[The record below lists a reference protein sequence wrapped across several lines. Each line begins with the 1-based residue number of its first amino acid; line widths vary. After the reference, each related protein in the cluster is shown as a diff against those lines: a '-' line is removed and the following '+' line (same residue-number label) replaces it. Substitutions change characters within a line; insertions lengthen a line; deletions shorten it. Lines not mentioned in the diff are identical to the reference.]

1 MDDKLLLYNHSEPT
15 LDAASKWRIA
25 VDVALELTR
34 LDTPAD
40 LRAIPW
46 IANLG
51 HLSDYADLIQQALA
65 RKEP

>member
-1 MDDKLLLYNHSEPT
+1 MDDKLLLYNNSEPT
-15 LDAASKWRIA
+15 LDAASKRKIA

-46 IANLG
+46 IAIWG
-51 HLSDYADLIQQALA
+51 IF
-65 RKEP
+65 PITPI